1 VTTNVKQGNTAQF
14 IAEFLDVNGNVTVPA
29 GGVLNIAYPT
39 GLTITSTSITMTQQN
54 TFFTATWLSSVSDLG
69 AAFWN
74 ITASGST
81 VSQAQGD
88 LRILT
93 P

>member
-1 VTTNVKQGNTAQF
+1 M
-14 IAEFLDVNGNVTVPA
+14 AEFLDVNGLLTVPA
-29 GGVLNIAYPT
+29 GGVLNIAYPV
-39 GLTITSTSITMTQQN
+39 GLTTASTSITMTQQDS
-54 TFFTATWLSSVSDLG
+54 FFTATWLSSVSDLG
-69 AAFWN
+69 LAYWN

-81 VSQAQGD
+81 VAQAQGD